1 MLWYL
6 QPVTLEL
13 GGKSPIIV
21 FDDVDVEK
29 GMVDVVVIMFFWAW
43 MMMCSVVPEALE
55 LEISMTFLRPF
66 AKTISGQQVHLWS
79 NLRLP
84 D

>member
-29 GMVDVVVIMFFWAW
+29 GMVDVVVIIFFWAW
-43 MMMCSVVPEALE
+43 MMMCSV
-55 LEISMTFLRPF
+55 
-66 AKTISGQQVHLWS
+66 WS
-79 NLRLP
+79 CP
-84 D
+84 

>member
-21 FDDVDVEK
+21 FDDADVEK
-29 GMVDVVVIMFFWAW
+29 GMVDVMVIMFFWAW
-43 MMMCSVVPEALE
+43 LMMCSV
-55 LEISMTFLRPF
+55 
-66 AKTISGQQVHLWS
+66 WS
-79 NLRLP
+79 CP
-84 D
+84 